1 MKSKKLKEA
10 SELQFDLL
18 NLFHKNFAKAFHEI
32 TYGPYNLNKNQKRA
46 IITIGR
52 KEKIIPSVLGE
63 YLDLHK
69 GSLTSIIDSLEKEGL
84 ISRSGD
90 PDDRRKTILSLT
102 EAGEEYRDWLNAVIQ
117 EKVSEVLDRLDEE
130 EIVEYQESM
139 ETLIKFFKKL
149 DERA

>member
-10 SELQFDLL
+10 AELQFDLL

-52 KEKIIPSVLGE
+52 KGEIIPSVLGE

>member
-10 SELQFDLL
+10 AGLQFDLL

-46 IITIGR
+46 IIAIGR
-52 KEKIIPSVLGE
+52 KGEIIPSVLGE

-84 ISRSGD
+84 ISRKGD